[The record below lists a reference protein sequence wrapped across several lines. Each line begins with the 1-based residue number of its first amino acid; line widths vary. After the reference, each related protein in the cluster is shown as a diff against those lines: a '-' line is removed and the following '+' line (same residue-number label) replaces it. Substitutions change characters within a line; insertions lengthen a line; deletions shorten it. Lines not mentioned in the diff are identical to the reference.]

1 MPARGVG
8 AAGRRARARAAA
20 CRARVFDEPAHA
32 RADAAARTGRIRRRR
47 RLAARVARRAASL
60 RRRLAAAGT
69 GRDAGVEL
77 LDDSARA
84 GRGPRRSVGRD
95 RQVPQPPAARR
106 RAAGARVGTARGDR
120 PRLRL
125 DELLQHAGRARLALR
140 RGAGPRLQQLPRRRT
155 GRRGLVDGVSRRR
168 ALPRMAVF
176 ALRRRTAGGRRSA
189 AAALE
194 RGDQRPLAR
203 RNGDLMDHVA
213 PQKLMDEID
222 AASSK
227 KAALGTRAMLIRGFL
242 SGALLAYATAF
253 AYKASGGMAEGVGA
267 LVAGA
272 VFPVGFAMIILLGL
286 ELATGNFAVLPVGMV
301 RGRLGWGRMMRNWSW
316 VYLGNFLGSIFV
328 GFLLA
333 VALTEAFLQAPGALG
348 TKIIAVAESK
358 TLFYEHAGAHGWL
371 TAFIKGVLCNWMVAL
386 GTVLGMSSTSNP
398 AKIAAIWLP
407 VSTFF

>member
-1 MPARGVG
+1 
-8 AAGRRARARAAA
+8 
-20 CRARVFDEPAHA
+20 
-32 RADAAARTGRIRRRR
+32 
-47 RLAARVARRAASL
+47 
-60 RRRLAAAGT
+60 
-69 GRDAGVEL
+69 
-77 LDDSARA
+77 
-84 GRGPRRSVGRD
+84 
-95 RQVPQPPAARR
+95 
-106 RAAGARVGTARGDR
+106 
-120 PRLRL
+120 
-125 DELLQHAGRARLALR
+125 
-140 RGAGPRLQQLPRRRT
+140 
-155 GRRGLVDGVSRRR
+155 
-168 ALPRMAVF
+168 
-176 ALRRRTAGGRRSA
+176 
-189 AAALE
+189 
-194 RGDQRPLAR
+194 
-203 RNGDLMDHVA
+203 MDHVA

-386 GTVLGMSSTSNP
+386 GTVLGMSSTSNTG
-398 AKIAAIWLP
+398 KIAAIWLP
-407 VSTFF
+407 VSTFFALALEHSVVNMFVMPTAILLGADISVGQWLFWNQIPVTLGNVVGGALLTGLLLHYAHRAASYDGAAAPSTLASQAPMSTSSGTHTA